1 LGRWGYPEY
10 YHDAERIVR
19 GHLLPAQ
26 LRDIA
31 FIANSS
37 NPNGEDGKRE
47 VAARHLGA
55 FGFPAPY
62 GHEPVDAD
70 HVSFNMDI
78 VGGAVASLCEVY
90 RAVTHFDTAGHWV
103 NLLFDHETDAI
114 EVESPYTHPVLRVRV
129 KRPAPLFVRIPP
141 WVDPQTIVLS
151 GVAEPL
157 TLTNGYLFIAQPPVN
172 RWISIAFPLAAQT
185 LTLRHRTRQIRVR
198 MQGDAV
204 AAMDNF
210 GADLTFFDP
219 LD

>member
-1 LGRWGYPEY
+1 
-10 YHDAERIVR
+10 V
-19 GHLLPAQ
+19 
-26 LRDIA
+26 
-31 FIANSS
+31 
-37 NPNGEDGKRE
+37 
-47 VAARHLGA
+47 
-55 FGFPAPY
+55 
-62 GHEPVDAD
+62 
-70 HVSFNMDI
+70 
-78 VGGAVASLCEVY
+78 
-90 RAVTHFDTAGHWV
+90 AGHWV

-114 EVESPYTHPVLRVRV
+114 QVESPYTQPALRVRV
-129 KRPAPLFVRIPP
+129 KQPAPLFVRIPP